1 MRLPLLRPRSLEI
14 QRRCPQAAAI
24 AMRVVPRPEAKERI
38 TAQDA
43 GPIAA
48 QVVGQ
53 AEGEEIVVVACE
65 EAEPKAGVIDGESKK
80 IIRLD
85 REDKKQL
92 RFLNDLHVLHQVS

>member
-1 MRLPLLRPRSLEI
+1 
-14 QRRCPQAAAI
+14 
-24 AMRVVPRPEAKERI
+24 MRVVPRPEAKERI

-43 GPIAA
+43 RSVVA

-53 AEGEEIVVVACE
+53 AEGEEVVIVEGE